1 MRTEMVIR
9 MQASSEKKGHAKAMK
24 VAAAMDGVE
33 SVTLAGEGRN
43 LLRVVGSGVDS
54 NHLTSRLRR
63 KVGHA
68 DIVEL
73 RTLYDTYPRGAAAA
87 GGGSYT
93 ATSTSG
99 RLGSNGYYYSSQLS
113 GGRGGNGAAAYSSGG
128 HQYGG
133 SSYSP
138 YYHQHPYDGG
148 YYHPSPYGATAV
160 QHEYY
165 PTSNDDPNG
174 CSIM

>member
-9 MQASSEKKGHAKAMK
+9 MQASSEKGHTKAMK
-24 VAAAMDGVE
+24 VAAAIDGVE

-54 NHLTSRLRR
+54 NHLTNRLRR

-73 RTLYDTYPRGAAAA
+73 RTLQDYRGA
-87 GGGSYT
+87 GGYT
-93 ATSTSG
+93 TTTTSG
-99 RLGSNGYYYSSQLS
+99 RGSGYYYSSQLS
-113 GGRGGNGAAAYSSGG
+113 GGRGDGAASYSAGG
-128 HQYGG
+128 HQYG
-133 SSYSP
+133 SYSP
-138 YYHQHPYDGG
+138 YYQQSQHPYDG
-148 YYHPSPYGATAV
+148 YYPSPYATTVV

-165 PTSNDDPNG
+165 PTSNDPNG

>member
-1 MRTEMVIR
+1 MRTEMVIK
-9 MQASSEKKGHAKAMK
+9 MQASSEKGHAKAMK
-24 VAAAMDGVE
+24 VAAAIQGVE

-43 LLRVVGSGVDS
+43 LLRVVGNGVDS

-73 RTLYDTYPRGAAAA
+73 RTLHDHRPHT
-87 GGGSYT
+87 T
-93 ATSTSG
+93 TTSG
-99 RLGSNGYYYSSQLS
+99 RLGAGGSGYYYSSQLS
-113 GGRGGNGAAAYSSGG
+113 GGRGDIATYERN
-128 HQYGG
+128 

-138 YYHQHPYDGG
+138 AASYYQQQQHLYDYYQPPYA
-148 YYHPSPYGATAV
+148 ATIV
-160 QHEYY
+160 HHEY
-165 PTSNDDPNG
+165 PSSSNDPNG